1 MAGPPRGH
9 LARPR
14 ARGGSQLCSLSTHTW
29 VLWDHFYCTSRPVE
43 QRGPVHK
50 KVKVTQKGL
59 WPRTLPF
66 FDLSTFHKVQVSDDF
81 RTWHSKEN
89 WREEQSLLGE
99 MERKPTEGE
108 VFECHSGQSPRAIYL
123 LMCAC
128 LVGAGPAGAVSREN
142 VPGGRGAN
150 PTPVL
155 GNIQQVG
162 LENVLR
168 AKQSFPCGSYTFHT
182 KRAKTEGSGCPN
194 EPWAVHCMPIWS
206 LTRLLQQL
214 YPCMRT
220 CFLSRGVRAKRNK
233 MQKKEDILPTQ
244 LCSLYHPWSLRGAV
258 FQQFGLLLA
267 QRGWSLPSVSPGI
280 PSLGEI
286 PCPVWPMEA
295 PGGDQRAGGQESVSV
310 FWVCF

>member
-1 MAGPPRGH
+1 MTSGRGIPKKTGEKNKVF
-9 LARPR
+9 LGRWRESPQR
-14 ARGGSQLCSLSTHTW
+14 VRSLSVTVGKAPVLFIYLCVPAWW
-29 VLWDHFYCTSRPVE
+29 VL
-43 QRGPVHK
+43 
-50 KVKVTQKGL
+50 GL
-59 WPRTLPF
+59 QE
-66 FDLSTFHKVQVSDDF
+66 LSA
-81 RTWHSKEN
+81 
-89 WREEQSLLGE
+89 
-99 MERKPTEGE
+99 ERMFLE
-108 VFECHSGQSPRAIYL
+108 
-123 LMCAC
+123 
-128 LVGAGPAGAVSREN
+128 AG
-142 VPGGRGAN
+142 GAN

-168 AKQSFPCGSYTFHT
+168 AKQSFPCGSYAFHT

-214 YPCMRT
+214 YLCMRT

-258 FQQFGLLLA
+258 LQQFGLLLA